1 MDTNLIALREAK
13 AIACVDLHGS
23 LDDLRWH
30 LKALDDRNGLE
41 TLGRIT
47 GNAHELELL
56 HKRELSLIETGRE
69 PQEEGA
75 EA

>member
-1 MDTNLIALREAK
+1 MGHEPHRLREAK

-41 TLGRIT
+41 TLGALPAT
-47 GNAHELELL
+47 LTSWSCCTNA
-56 HKRELSLIETGRE
+56 S
-69 PQEEGA
+69 
-75 EA
+75 